1 MECRSF
7 LNMDSGIFVLFCA
20 TEIFSEKLF
29 ACGCKLTRDMMQYTG
44 VCLIFLEVSPV
55 QGKSSSLL

>member
-1 MECRSF
+1 
-7 LNMDSGIFVLFCA
+7 MDSGIFVLFCA